1 MSFVLSW
8 LSLAEVSP
16 GGGFIVGGV
25 FAIVL
30 VPEIELILDN
40 CGETGS

>member
-1 MSFVLSW
+1 M
-8 LSLAEVSP
+8 SP